1 MNQSKGEISFVRNEV
16 NGKHETI
23 LGNLADLRNDFS
35 RRIEE
40 VSGNISTF
48 RAEFA
53 ETPAKAISETRE
65 AAKETARSEMLAGTE
80 WQENREAGMQG
91 IEESRQT
98 SSPRQETR
106 PLQASPSPGFGLA
119 RGRRSIFPERPRQLP
134 SRKTHPETGT

>member
-65 AAKETARSEMLAGTE
+65 AAKETARSEMLAGTDR
-80 WQENREAGMQG
+80 QGNMEAGMHG
-91 IEESRQT
+91 IVESRQT
-98 SSPRQETR
+98 SSPWQETR

-119 RGRRSIFPERPRQLP
+119 RGRQSIFLEKPRQLP